1 MSNSPSGK
9 APTLQRWKII
19 VPLLLGVAVSTY
31 LFISTFHPS
40 TLSSIHFS
48 YRLLT
53 GLLAGVFFV
62 VLRDFAFIYKIRLS
76 TGSSIGWKSAFVIII
91 LWEFGSAISPG
102 AVGGIAFALFLL
114 AQEGITYGRSTAIVL
129 MNTFLDSLAFVV
141 VFGGLYLFL
150 GHQMFNVS
158 ADCPDL
164 VGHPILQEVRQLG
177 SKVWVG
183 YLIYIAL
190 VALLGTALFIL
201 PHTTKRFFH
210 FLSRRSYLKFAAD
223 WLVQYGNDIE
233 LASNEFKSMGGRF
246 WGAMTGATFVNWMA
260 RFALPNALFYG
271 FANHPL
277 NVIEIYARQFVAWI
291 FLVIPST
298 PGASGLAEVVFMSMN
313 CEFIPTGLSAAV
325 TTIWRLYSYY
335 IYLGLGII
343 ILPRW
348 LKYIQQRKAK

>member
-1 MSNSPSGK
+1 MSNSLGEKS
-9 APTLQRWKII
+9 PTFQRWKIM
-19 VPLLLGVAVSTY
+19 VPLLLGVAVSAY

-40 TLSSIHFS
+40 SLSSVHFS
-48 YRLLT
+48 KRLLT
-53 GLLAGVFFV
+53 GLLAGAFFV
-62 VLRDFAFIYKIRLS
+62 VLRDFAFIYKIRYS
-76 TGSSIGWKSAFVIII
+76 TGNSISWKAAFVVIM

-141 VFGGLYLFL
+141 VFGVLYLFL
-150 GHQMFNVS
+150 GQQMFNVS

-164 VGHPILQEVRQLG
+164 AGHPILQEVRLLG
-177 SKVWVG
+177 SKVWIG
-183 YLIYIAL
+183 YLFYITL
-190 VALLGTALFIL
+190 VVLLGTALFIL

-210 FLSRRSYLKFAAD
+210 FLSKRSILKFAAD
-223 WLVQYGNDIE
+223 WLVHYGNDIE
-233 LASNEFKSMGGRF
+233 SASNEFKSMGWRF

-271 FANHPL
+271 FANHPQ
-277 NVIEIYARQFVAWI
+277 NVIEIYARQFVTWI

-335 IYLGLGII
+335 LYLGLGLFL
-343 ILPRW
+343 LPRW
-348 LKYIQQRKAK
+348 LKYIQQRRQK